1 MQVQVNS
8 NQIQSSQ
15 RFQEWVSATIEDQLE
30 HFDDFLTRVEVH
42 VTDDNA
48 HKAGASDKRCQIEM
62 RPKGHQALSVTH
74 KAESLVLAV
83 NGAAEKARHAL
94 EHLTGKLS
102 ARVVPP
108 RHLDDPLN
116 HEASQEVKDALLQ
129 EEFLERQ
136 QQLDNS

>member
-1 MQVQVNS
+1 MQIQVNS
-8 NQIQSSQ
+8 SHIQGGD
-15 RFQEWVSATIEDQLE
+15 RFQEWVSATVADQLE
-30 HFDDFLTRVEVH
+30 RFDDFLTRVEVH

-48 HKAGASDKRCQIEM
+48 HKAGSTDKRCQIEM

-102 ARVVPP
+102 ARVTPP
-108 RHLDDPLN
+108 RHLDDPLTS
-116 HEASQEVKDALLQ
+116 ESSQEVKDALLQ
-129 EEFLERQ
+129 EEFLARQ
-136 QQLDNS
+136 HELGNS